1 MRSAFRLHS
10 ITPTRRNFWKSRA
23 VPKQVVQPV
32 VDQVKPIIHETLNE
46 VYKPL
51 LDKLSSIDEKLGK
64 IETYID
70 KYAPKV
76 VKASSGDDVE
86 MVDTKDLKY

>member
-76 VKASSGDDVE
+76 VKTSSGDDIE